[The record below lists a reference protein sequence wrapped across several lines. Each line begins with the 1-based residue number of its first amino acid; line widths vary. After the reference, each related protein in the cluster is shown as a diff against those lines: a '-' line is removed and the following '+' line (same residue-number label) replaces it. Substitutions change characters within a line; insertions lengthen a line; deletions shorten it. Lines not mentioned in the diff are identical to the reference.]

1 MDLGD
6 QTDNGVDLTI
16 DVLRTGRARSHGLF
30 AGSCNGTFWH
40 EELDSATIDLTQT
53 LSFRAKRSKNGE
65 ETAKS
70 CREADLV
77 VQ

>member
-30 AGSCNGTFWH
+30 AGSRNGTFRH

-53 LSFRAKRSKNGE
+53 LSFRAKCSKNGE